1 MVKALMKCSGTD
13 EASEEAG
20 DEGGEGEEG
29 RDSLEVVLRLR
40 SRAASSASTCS
51 VLRLKAG
58 YSCLC

>member
-20 DEGGEGEEG
+20 EEGGEGEDG

-40 SRAASSASTCS
+40 SRAASSAHTGS

-58 YSCLC
+58 